1 MAITINS
8 ITISSDKKT
17 MSISVDAGSGNL
29 MTGVNLWTETT
40 FKDFDQAVDFDSKL
54 AGNIQV
60 ESFTILAS
68 DLSLDTF
75 DGLYFIEF
83 ENDNNETNLGAIA
96 ELVEYKKCK
105 LDKTLQYIYDADCS
119 PSIKTEILNIH
130 TFINATENAIDLAY
144 YAKAIEIIESLK
156 ELCAADCE
164 TCPKLKY
171 LS

>member
-29 MTGVNLWTETT
+29 MTGVNLWTEST
-40 FKDFDQAVDFDSKL
+40 FKDFTLAVDFDSKL
-54 AGNIQV
+54 AGNVQI

-68 DLSLDTF
+68 DLSLDIF
-75 DGLYFIEF
+75 DGLYFLEF
-83 ENDNNETNLGAIA
+83 ENDNSETNLGAVA
-96 ELVEYKKCK
+96 ELAEYRKCK
-105 LDKTLQYIYDADCS
+105 LDKTLQYLYDTDCS

-130 TFINATENAIDLAY
+130 TFVDATEDAISLAY

-156 ELCAADCE
+156 ELCAADCD

-171 LS
+171 LT